1 MDGAGN
7 DSLSAQAGERRPAV
21 ERRYERLLPR
31 ELAALVEDAAI
42 AYVPVGTLEFHGA
55 HLPFGVDSFSAHH
68 LCLRAADRSGGVVLP
83 PVYLAAGCLDM
94 PFTLTYELDLVHAWV
109 RATLDQLALRGFRAA
124 VVLTGH
130 GPLDLN
136 HLLKRACR
144 EAEEA
149 NPGFAAYGLCW
160 LELNA
165 ARLTA
170 PEPGEPTVVDHAA
183 LVETS
188 WMLALEPDLV
198 HLDRLD
204 DDPTARHEGVYGP
217 NPRYTASVGLGRAQI
232 DACAEL
238 LGRRARDLVEGRRI
252 DLLADLRAFVR
263 HGWPERPEL
272 AARSG
277 DPAELLLT
285 NPGRASRYVS
295 ALRVALDGRAVDPDG
310 VVLVNRS
317 PGETG
322 VAVRASDLSPE
333 HGFYVRRGQTASV
346 TLEGVAAA
354 PGPRGVRVD
363 LELGGVT
370 TLTLDERLDFVQ

>member
-1 MDGAGN
+1 MDEAGN
-7 DSLSAQAGERRPAV
+7 DSSSGRGV

-31 ELAALVEDAAI
+31 ELSALVEQQPL
-42 AYVPVGTLEFHGA
+42 AYVPVGTLEFHGP
-55 HLPFGVDSFSAHH
+55 HLPFGVDGFEAQG
-68 LCLRAADRSGGVVLP
+68 LCLRAAARSGGVVLP

-94 PFTLTYELDLVHAWV
+94 PFTLTFDLDLVHAWV

-144 EAEEA
+144 EAEAA

-165 ARLTA
+165 SRLTG

-183 LVETS
+183 MIETS

-198 HLDRLD
+198 HLDRLEP
-204 DDPTARHEGVYGP
+204 DPAASHAGVYGP
-217 NPRYTASVGLGRAQI
+217 NPRFTGSIAFGRTQI
-232 DACAEL
+232 EACAEL
-238 LGRRARDLVEGRRI
+238 LGRRARDLVAGRQVEPF
-252 DLLADLRAFVR
+252 ADLRAFVE
-263 HGWPERPEL
+263 HGWHERPEL
-272 AARSG
+272 AARAG

-295 ALRVALDGRAVDPDG
+295 GLRVALDGGAVDPAAI
-310 VVLVNRS
+310 VLVNRS

-322 VAVRASDLSPE
+322 VAMRATDLSPE
-333 HGFYVRRGQTASV
+333 RGFYVRRGQTATV
-346 TLEGVAAA
+346 TLEGVAAR
-354 PGPRGVRVD
+354 PGPRDVRVE

-370 TLTLDERLDFVQ
+370 TLSLDERLDFTV